1 MANAN
6 KFSEQRRT
14 ASRQSKKAVG
24 EIAPKISPSSPLS
37 KLSWKNYLLIYVKGR
52 YVLKRLDLKKK
63 GHFQKY

>member
-6 KFSEQRRT
+6 KFLRQRRT

-24 EIAPKISPSSPLS
+24 EIASKTSPNSPLF
-37 KLSWKNYLLIYVKGR
+37 KLSWKNYLLVYVKGR
-52 YVLKRLDLKKK
+52 YVLQRLDLKKK